1 MSAHNNGNTPYWES
15 ERQSI
20 MKMLQPSRVAK
31 TWWRK
36 SAVGYPCAIL
46 LVAVGVGLTLLGEF
60 LLPRFYFPSVL
71 LLVAILL
78 TSLFWGVGPGLLAL
92 ALSCAALA
100 YFYLAPFGDLSLT
113 PLNWELLFQMLPFV
127 LAGLVVAILT
137 SQREAAR
144 LQALQAMQLAR
155 EQARRLSDLNED
167 LQQANRLKDF
177 FLSVAS
183 HELKTPITTIRG
195 QAQLALRRLA
205 KRKASFPEAEGL
217 REVFTS
223 VEEQTKRVT
232 NLLNDLLDI
241 SALRSGKLAIERN
254 PCNFNEICARAVEEQ
269 GTQSGRPIELL
280 LPTPAIHLQGDARR
294 LGQVVTNLVN
304 NALKYSSPEAPVRVK
319 VACEPHTVRLSVQDA
334 GKGIP
339 PEQLAN
345 IFKPFYRT
353 SEARASSATGT
364 GLGLAICKHI
374 VEQHRGRIWCESVV
388 GVGSTFFVELPVDDE
403 AEDTT
408 VRGNLDASV

>member
-1 MSAHNNGNTPYWES
+1 MSSRDNGNAPFEGK
-15 ERQSI
+15 EIQSGET
-20 MKMLQPSRVAK
+20 LQPFKVERI
-31 TWWRK
+31 WWRSK
-36 SAVGYPCAIL
+36 VVGYPCAML

-92 ALSCAALA
+92 VLSCASLA
-100 YFYLAPFGDLSLT
+100 YFYLAPFSSLSLT

-127 LAGLVVAILT
+127 LAGLVVTIIT
-137 SQREAAR
+137 SQRETAR
-144 LQALQAMQLAR
+144 LHALQAMQLAR
-155 EQARRLSDLNED
+155 EQAKRLADLNED
-167 LQQANRLKDF
+167 LQQADRLKDF

-205 KRKASFPEAEGL
+205 KRTTSVPEAEGW
-217 REVFTS
+217 REVFIS

-232 NLLNDLLDI
+232 NLINDLLDI
-241 SALRSGKLAIERN
+241 SSLRSGKLTIERKL
-254 PCNFNEICARAVEEQ
+254 CNFNEICARAVEEQ
-269 GTQSGRPIELL
+269 RAHSGRTIELL
-280 LPTPAIHLQGDARR
+280 LPAPAIQLQGDARR

-304 NALKYSSPEAPVRVK
+304 NALKYSPPERPVWVK
-319 VACEPHTVRLSVQDA
+319 VVREPRTLRLSVQDT
-334 GKGIP
+334 GKGLS

-353 SEARASSATGT
+353 SEARVSSADGT

-374 VEQHRGRIWCESVV
+374 VEQHQGRIWCESVV
-388 GVGSTFFVELPVDDE
+388 GTGSTFFVELPVDE
-403 AEDTT
+403 GVEHTT

>member
-1 MSAHNNGNTPYWES
+1 MSSRDDGNAPFEGK
-15 ERQSI
+15 EIQSVET
-20 MKMLQPSRVAK
+20 LQPSRVERA
-31 TWWRK
+31 WWRRK
-36 SAVGYPCAIL
+36 VVGYLCAIL
-46 LVAVGVGLTLLGEF
+46 LVAAGAGLTLLGEV

-78 TSLFWGVGPGLLAL
+78 ASLFWGVGPGLLAL
-92 ALSCAALA
+92 ALSCASLA
-100 YFYLAPFGDLSLT
+100 YFYLAPFGGLSLT

-127 LAGLVVAILT
+127 LAGLVVTIIT
-137 SQREAAR
+137 SQRETAR
-144 LQALQAMQLAR
+144 LHALQAMQLAR
-155 EQARRLSDLNED
+155 DQAARLSDLNED

-205 KRKASFPEAEGL
+205 KRKATFPEAEGL

-232 NLLNDLLDI
+232 NLINDLLDI
-241 SALRSGKLAIERN
+241 SALRSGKLTVERK

-269 GTQSGRPIELL
+269 GSQSGRIIELL
-280 LPTPAIHLQGDARR
+280 LPAPAIQLQGDARR

-304 NALKYSSPEAPVRVK
+304 NALKYSPAEGPVGVK
-319 VACEPHTVRLSVQDA
+319 VVREPHTVRLSVQDA

-353 SEARASSATGT
+353 TEARASSADGT

-374 VEQHRGRIWCESVV
+374 VEQHQGRIWCESVV
-388 GVGSTFFVELPVDDE
+388 GTGSTFFVELPVDDGI
-403 AEDTT
+403 EDTT